1 MVFMSNLHEL
11 RKASS
16 LNDVAKILN
25 FRPKSL
31 SYILY
36 IKRKDSLYNS
46 FDIPKRN
53 GGTREISAPCKEL
66 KKLQTRLSEL
76 LLSCLAELHLAREE
90 KAGKKI
96 VSSISHAFSKNKSI
110 ITNAAC
116 HRNRRYVFNADLENF
131 FGEINFPRIRGFLIK
146 NRDFQLHPHA
156 ATVLAQIACWNDSL
170 PQGAPC
176 SPVISNLVA
185 HILDIR
191 LAKLAK
197 EHGCSY
203 TRYADDL
210 TFSTNK
216 KNFPDAIAF
225 ASGDNE
231 IWAVGKE
238 FSNIISHSG
247 FRFNHSKTRMQ
258 LDRSRQ
264 EVTGLVV
271 NKKVSCRVE
280 YRRNV
285 RAMVY
290 ELIKNGEY
298 YRSIISKDG
307 EGKITVSKEIGT
319 MNQLNGMLNFVD
331 MINVFNRAKDDVQS
345 VSPDHLKK
353 NPKAVVELNSNEKI
367 YKRFIFYKRF
377 FATNSPTILCE
388 GKTDYIYLQ
397 CAIRGLVDR
406 YPNLG
411 VLNKK
416 KAVDYKVNF
425 FRFSS
430 ITSRF
435 FGLSGGSGQLRNF
448 LEEYEKNFDSFKVNR
463 FTSPVIILIDSD
475 SGAREI
481 FGYLNKL
488 KIVKDDK
495 APFYKIFKN
504 LYIVATPL
512 IVGLKN
518 TMIENFLDKAVT
530 DRVVNGKTFSWS
542 NHYEKDK
549 SYNKNFLAEFIVK
562 KEKSSIKFDGFIPLL
577 DRINAVIED
586 FEN

>member
-1 MVFMSNLHEL
+1 MVFMSNLQEL
-11 RKASS
+11 RKATS
-16 LNDVAKILN
+16 LNDVAEILN
-25 FRPKSL
+25 FRPKAL

-36 IKRKDSLYNS
+36 IKRKDNLYHS

-53 GGTREISAPCKEL
+53 GGTRKINAPCDEL

-96 VSSISHAFSKNKSI
+96 VSSISHAFTKKKSI

-116 HRNRRYVFNADLENF
+116 HRSRRYVFNVDLENF
-131 FGEINFPRIRGFLIK
+131 FGEITFPRIRGFLIK
-146 NRDFQLHPHA
+146 NRDFQLHPNV
-156 ATVLAQIACWNDSL
+156 ATVIAQIACWNDSL

-216 KNFPDAIAF
+216 VSFPVPIAF
-225 ASGDNE
+225 ASGDNGVWE
-231 IWAVGKE
+231 IGKE
-238 FSNIISHSG
+238 FSNIVSHSR
-247 FRFNHSKTRMQ
+247 FKFNHSKTRMQ
-258 LDRSRQ
+258 LGQNRQ

-271 NKKVSCRVE
+271 NKKVSSRVE
-280 YRRNV
+280 YRRSV

-298 YRSIISKDG
+298 YRPIISTDG
-307 EGKITVSKEIGT
+307 EGKVTVSKEVGT
-319 MNQLNGMLNFVD
+319 ISQLNGMLNFVD
-331 MINVFNRAKDDVQS
+331 MVNVFNRAKDDVQS
-345 VSPDHLKK
+345 TYPEHSKK
-353 NPKAVVELNSNEKI
+353 NPKVVVELNSNEKI
-367 YKRFIFYKRF
+367 YKKFIFYKRF

-388 GKTDYIYLQ
+388 GKTDYVYLQ
-397 CAIRGLVDR
+397 CAIRSLVDR

-411 VLNKK
+411 VFNKK
-416 KAVDYKVNF
+416 KTVDYKVNF

-463 FTSPVIILIDSD
+463 PTSPVIILIDSD
-475 SGAREI
+475 SGAKEI
-481 FGYLNKL
+481 FGYLNKF
-488 KIVKDDK
+488 KIVKDDNRL
-495 APFYKIFKN
+495 FYKIFKN
-504 LYIVATPL
+504 VYIVATPL
-512 IVGLKN
+512 IDGLKN
-518 TMIENFLDKAVT
+518 TMIENFLDRSVT
-530 DRVVNGKTFSWS
+530 DKVVNGKTFSWG

-549 SYNKNFLAEFIVK
+549 SYNKNFLAEFVVK
-562 KEKSSIKFDGFIPLL
+562 KERSDIKFDGFIPLL

-586 FEN
+586 FKK